1 MGRYNTVLGT
11 GSTTT
16 GGSTTP
22 QNGQFTTITGAAG
35 SITLASPAS
44 VTGQSQGFWNTTGGA
59 AVLSTP
65 SGTINFLTNTSSASY
80 TMANN
85 SVIFLTSD
93 GVNYIVTGTV
103 GAQMVNVTVTGTYTA
118 SAQQLLW
125 VNTSGGAFTI
135 TLPGSPSQGDTIRV
149 VDIANTF
156 NTNNLSIARNGQ
168 PIMSNTTDATLVVAT
183 QGAAFDMIYY
193 DATRGWRLF
202 TI

>member
-11 GSTTT
+11 GSTAT

-35 SITLASPAS
+35 TVTLASPAS
-44 VTGQSQGFWNTTGGA
+44 VTGQTQGFWNTTGGTA
-59 AVLSTP
+59 TISTP
-65 SGTINFLTNTSSASY
+65 SGVINGPNVNSAANY
-80 TMANN
+80 AMTNN
-85 SVIFLTSD
+85 SVAFFTSD
-93 GVNYIVTGTV
+93 GVNYIITGIV
-103 GAQMVNVTVTGTYTA
+103 GTQMVNVTVSGTYTA
-118 SAQQLLW
+118 LAQQFLW

-135 TLPGSPSQGDTIRV
+135 TLPASPSQGDTIRI

-168 PIMSNTTDATLVVAT
+168 PIMSNTADATLVVAT